1 MSEKLTIQDLARGAA
16 ETLGMTKGNAELF
29 VKEFFQLIADALH
42 QDKYVKVKGLGTFK
56 LIEVDSRA
64 SVHIKTGERIEIQG
78 HTKVSFTPDATLRDI
93 INRPFAHFETVP
105 LQNEELLL
113 STAVETESPTEEL
126 ELVNETP
133 LSESLVAVST
143 VAEVNP
149 SASEKDDNQLTD
161 EISAPLE
168 ETSVPV
174 EETPVLMEE
183 APVPLEAA
191 PAPLEEEYPPLEE
204 ELQERALNV
213 SQSAVE
219 EPLAEE
225 VVVEEAVEEIE
236 AATEEDKVSAV
247 VAEEAVEETAAAEVT
262 AKEEEPV
269 VEEPAEESAIE
280 EQPLRKSEV
289 VTAGLVATEEVAAA
303 EAAEE
308 VVAAE
313 EAAATEEVATATA
326 EELSE
331 QRETMKYFIGI
342 VIFVSLLCIGVLV
355 FIYFPGLTRALYGLK
370 EPVEQREDSVVNQ
383 PVQVPLQQAEEYV
396 DSLNSDTLKP
406 KPESPKAVTTGE
418 ASTPAPNPSLSKP
431 SVSKPVSSQSTV
443 AATPF
448 VPDSSSYEIVGT
460 QESYTLKEGETLTR
474 VSLRYWGTKKLWPY
488 LVKHNPTVIKNPD
501 NVPYGTT
508 IKIPKLKKK

>member
-113 STAVETESPTEEL
+113 STAVETESSTEEL

-149 SASEKDDNQLTD
+149 SASEKDDNQPTD
-161 EISAPLE
+161 EISAPL
-168 ETSVPV
+168 

-183 APVPLEAA
+183 APVSLEAA

-236 AATEEDKVSAV
+236 AAAEEDKVSAV

-262 AKEEEPV
+262 AKEEEPI

-280 EQPLRKSEV
+280 ELPLRKSEV
-289 VTAGLVATEEVAAA
+289 VTAGLVATEEVAVA

-326 EELSE
+326 EEQSE
-331 QRETMKYFIGI
+331 QRETMRYFIGI

>member
-161 EISAPLE
+161 EFSAPLE
-168 ETSVPV
+168 ETPVSV

-213 SQSAVE
+213 SQSVVE

-236 AATEEDKVSAV
+236 AAAEEDKVSAV

-269 VEEPAEESAIE
+269 VEEPAEELAIE
-280 EQPLRKSEV
+280 ELPLRKSEV

-331 QRETMKYFIGI
+331 QRETMRYFIGI

-418 ASTPAPNPSLSKP
+418 ASTPASNPSLSKP

>member
-149 SASEKDDNQLTD
+149 SASEKDDNQPTN
-161 EISAPLE
+161 EISAPL
-168 ETSVPV
+168 

-236 AATEEDKVSAV
+236 AAAEEDKVSAV

-262 AKEEEPV
+262 AKEEDPI

-280 EQPLRKSEV
+280 ELPSRKSEV

-331 QRETMKYFIGI
+331 QRETMRYFIGI

-418 ASTPAPNPSLSKP
+418 ASTPAPNPSISKP